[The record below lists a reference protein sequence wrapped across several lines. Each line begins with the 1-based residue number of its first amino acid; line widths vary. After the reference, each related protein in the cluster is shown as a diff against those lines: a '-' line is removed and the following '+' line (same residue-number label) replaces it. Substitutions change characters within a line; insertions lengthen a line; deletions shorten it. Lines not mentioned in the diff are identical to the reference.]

1 MEDKIE
7 VQNKFV
13 ELRAKG
19 NSYDKIAKTLGVS
32 KSTLLSWSKDL
43 SLEINNERS
52 VAMDAIYE
60 KHKLAKQHQMEMLGI
75 QLGKVREE
83 LEKRDLSEVSTDK
96 LVTMQLKLLDAINS
110 NGVNV
115 TFTAMV
121 DDWAMSLTKEEAWN
135 G

>member
-1 MEDKIE
+1 MEDKLE
-7 VQNKFV
+7 VQDQFV

-19 NSYDKIAKTLGVS
+19 NSYDRIAKTLGVS
-32 KSTLLSWSKDL
+32 KATLLQWSKDL
-43 SLEINNERS
+43 SLEINNERN

-75 QLGKVREE
+75 QLGKVRGE

-96 LVTMQLKLLDAINS
+96 LVAMQLKLLDAINS
-110 NGVNV
+110 NGVTV
-115 TFTAMV
+115 TFTAQNEG
-121 DDWAMSLTKEEAWN
+121 WATPLFEDTVWN

>member
-96 LVTMQLKLLDAINS
+96 LVNMQLKLLDAINS

>member
-1 MEDKIE
+1 MEDKLEI
-7 VQNKFV
+7 QSQFV

-19 NSYDKIAKTLGVS
+19 NSYDKIAKSLGAS

-43 SLEINNERS
+43 SLEINNERN

-96 LVTMQLKLLDAINS
+96 LVAIQLKLLDAINS

-115 TFTAMV
+115 TFTTMV
-121 DDWAMSLTKEEAWN
+121 DDWAMPLTKEEAWN

>member
-1 MEDKIE
+1 MDDKIE

-43 SLEINNERS
+43 SLEINNERN

-96 LVTMQLKLLDAINS
+96 LVAIQLKLLDAINS

-115 TFTAMV
+115 TFTTMV
-121 DDWAMSLTKEEAWN
+121 DDWSMSLLKEEVWN

>member
-1 MEDKIE
+1 MEDKLE
-7 VQNKFV
+7 VQDQFV

-19 NSYDKIAKTLGVS
+19 NSYDRIAKTLGVS
-32 KSTLLSWSKDL
+32 KATLLKWSQDL
-43 SLEINNERS
+43 SLEINNERN

-83 LEKRDLSEVSTDK
+83 LEKRDLSEVPTDK
-96 LVTMQLKLLDAINS
+96 LVAMQLKLLDAINS
-110 NGVNV
+110 SGVNV
-115 TFTAMV
+115 IFKAEV

>member
-1 MEDKIE
+1 MEDKLE
-7 VQNKFV
+7 VQDQFV

-19 NSYDKIAKTLGVS
+19 NSYDRIAKTLGVS
-32 KSTLLSWSKDL
+32 KATLLKWSQDL
-43 SLEINNERS
+43 SLEINNERN

-75 QLGKVREE
+75 QLGKVRKE

-110 NGVNV
+110 SGVNV
-115 TFTAMV
+115 VFKAEV

>member
-1 MEDKIE
+1 MEDKLE
-7 VQNKFV
+7 VQNQFV

-43 SLEINNERS
+43 SLEINNERN

-83 LEKRDLSEVSTDK
+83 LERRDLSEVSTDK
-96 LVTMQLKLLDAINS
+96 LVAMQLKLLDAINTS
-110 NGVNV
+110 GVNV
-115 TFTAMV
+115 AFTAIV
-121 DDWAMSLTKEEAWN
+121 GDWEASLTKEQVWN

>member
-1 MEDKIE
+1 MDDKIE

-43 SLEINNERS
+43 SLEINNERN

-96 LVTMQLKLLDAINS
+96 LVAIQLKLLDAINS

-115 TFTAMV
+115 TFTTMV
-121 DDWAMSLTKEEAWN
+121 DDWSMSLSKEEVWN

>member
-1 MEDKIE
+1 MEDKLE
-7 VQNKFV
+7 VQDQFV

-19 NSYDKIAKTLGVS
+19 NSYDRIAKTLGVS
-32 KSTLLSWSKDL
+32 KATLLKWSKDL

-52 VAMDAIYE
+52 VAMDAIYD

-115 TFTAMV
+115 TFTTMV
-121 DDWAMSLTKEEAWN
+121 DDWAMSLTKEEVWN

>member
-1 MEDKIE
+1 MEDKVE
-7 VQNKFV
+7 VQNQFV

-19 NSYDKIAKTLGVS
+19 NSYDRIAKTLGVS
-32 KSTLLSWSKDL
+32 KATLLKWSQDL
-43 SLEINNERS
+43 SLEINNERN

-60 KHKLAKQHQMEMLGI
+60 KHKLAKQHQMEMLGL

-96 LVTMQLKLLDAINS
+96 LVAMQLKLLDAINN

-115 TFTAMV
+115 TFKAEV
-121 DDWAMSLTKEEAWN
+121 DDWAMTLTKEEAWN

>member
-1 MEDKIE
+1 MEDKLE
-7 VQNKFV
+7 VQDQFV

-19 NSYDKIAKTLGVS
+19 NSYDRIAKTLGVS
-32 KSTLLSWSKDL
+32 KSTLLKWSQDL
-43 SLEINNERS
+43 SLEINNERN

-83 LEKRDLSEVSTDK
+83 LEKRDLSEVPTDK
-96 LVTMQLKLLDAINS
+96 LVAMQLKLLDAINS
-110 NGVNV
+110 SGVNV
-115 TFTAMV
+115 VFKAEV

>member
-1 MEDKIE
+1 MEDKLE
-7 VQNKFV
+7 VQDQFV

-19 NSYDKIAKTLGVS
+19 NSYDRIAKTLGVS
-32 KSTLLSWSKDL
+32 KATLLQWSKDL
-43 SLEINNERS
+43 SLEINNERN

-83 LEKRDLSEVSTDK
+83 LEKRDLSEVPTDK
-96 LVTMQLKLLDAINS
+96 LITMQLKLLDAINS
-110 NGVNV
+110 SGVNV
-115 TFTAMV
+115 VFKAEV